1 MNQFY
6 NHLILSG
13 TKIVPAGPVNRY
25 PFYNHLIL
33 SGTKIAFCVPVSLVE
48 FYNHLILSGT
58 KIEENPYGWKLS
70 FTIT

>member
-1 MNQFY
+1 MCFWFY

-13 TKIVPAGPVNRY
+13 TKIKMQAR
-25 PFYNHLIL
+25 
-33 SGTKIAFCVPVSLVE
+33 KKDKE

-58 KIEENPYGWKLS
+58 KIDNISMSLVNG